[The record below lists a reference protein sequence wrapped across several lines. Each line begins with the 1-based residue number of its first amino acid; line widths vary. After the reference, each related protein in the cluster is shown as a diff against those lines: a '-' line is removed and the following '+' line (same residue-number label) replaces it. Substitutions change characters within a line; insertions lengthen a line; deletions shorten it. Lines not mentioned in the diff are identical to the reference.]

1 MKLETKVLLGVTV
14 AALIPLI
21 AAIGFLRPDMYFAL
35 VLLACGV
42 LAVLVAWRL
51 LASTILMHMAPS
63 SSTHLTPNKWPQR
76 TREPAML
83 MDRLVS
89 VTEEFITNIVEK
101 NVSQDRV
108 WARQELYQ
116 RLGHVLEKT
125 IGFPV
130 GTHVLEVT
138 ILLSDLRGFSVI
150 TENYP
155 AGKVVEILNRYF
167 THMCEIIYRYGG
179 IVDKFMGDSI
189 MAIFMESENRPSY
202 IEQAVCCAVEMQ
214 IAMDTFNNENDKLG
228 LPSLYMGI
236 GINTGQVVAGRIG
249 SDLHSEYTVIG
260 DEVTLASRIEAYTL
274 RGQILLGEKTFSQ
287 TMDLV
292 TVENPIYVSVKGK
305 PDPTPLYELL
315 AVGEPYNLQ
324 VPSREARRSLRV
336 DINIPFEFQICEGKI
351 ILPDTYE
358 GRIMNISSGGMSAST
373 FTEIEPYCNI
383 RFRLEFNP
391 LGMKGD
397 YIYGKILKVK
407 KEPEFYVINIEFTVI
422 NPRDKDSIKE
432 IVYQIVKSSFQVGQ

>member
-1 MKLETKVLLGVTV
+1 MKLETKILLVLTV

-21 AAIGFLRPDMYFAL
+21 AAIIFLRPDMYFIS

-42 LAVLVAWRL
+42 LAVLISRRL
-51 LASTILMHMAPS
+51 LGRTIFLHYAPASSI
-63 SSTHLTPNKWPQR
+63 HLKPDNSPQR
-76 TREPAML
+76 TGEPENL

-89 VTEEFITNIVEK
+89 VTEEFITNIGEK
-101 NVSQDRV
+101 NRVQDNV
-108 WARQELYQ
+108 WARQELY
-116 RLGHVLEKT
+116 RHLGNVVEKT

-130 GTHVLEVT
+130 GTHVLDVT

-189 MAIFMESENRPSY
+189 MAIFMESEDKPNY

-214 IAMDTFNNENDKLG
+214 IAMDSFNKENSILD
-228 LPSLYMGI
+228 LPNLYMGI

-274 RGQILLGEKTFSQ
+274 RGQILLSEKTFSEIK
-287 TMDLV
+287 DLV
-292 TVENPIYVSVKGK
+292 KVENPIYVSVKGK
-305 PDPTPLYELL
+305 LDPTPLYELL
-315 AVGEPYNLQ
+315 SIGEPYNLG
-324 VPSREARRSLRV
+324 VPAREARRSLRV
-336 DINIPFEFQICEGKI
+336 EVNIPFEFQICEGKI
-351 ILPDTYE
+351 IQPDTYE
-358 GRIMNISSGGMSAST
+358 GRILNISSGGMFAST
-373 FTEIEPYCNI
+373 LVEVEPYCNI
-383 RFRLEFNP
+383 RFRLEVNT
-391 LGMKGD
+391 LGMKGE
-397 YIYGKILKVK
+397 YIYGKILRVQ
-407 KEPEFYVINIEFTVI
+407 KESELYEIHIEFTFI
-422 NPRDKDSIKE
+422 NSRDKDSIKE
-432 IVYQIVKSSFQVGQ
+432 IVYQIVKSSFQTGQ